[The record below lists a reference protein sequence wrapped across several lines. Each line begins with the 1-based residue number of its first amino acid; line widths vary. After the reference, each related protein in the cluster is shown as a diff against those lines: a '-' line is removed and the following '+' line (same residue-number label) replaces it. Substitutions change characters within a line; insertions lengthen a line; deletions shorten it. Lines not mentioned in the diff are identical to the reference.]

1 MTSAATFSMMESLE
15 KEHAAR
21 LSVITSSVFSL
32 EPRDMFG
39 QVFECLPHKLS

>member
-1 MTSAATFSMMESLE
+1 MNSAVAFSMMGSLE
-15 KEHAAR
+15 KGHATC

-32 EPRDMFG
+32 EPGDMFG